1 MEHNGAPALVARAG
15 GVPSSLHESK
25 GFTVASALSS
35 MTSGPRAVRAGVNE
49 QDARLW
55 REVLAYLRKH
65 NPNEC
70 RQWFDDLVALGFDT
84 GTLRVRARSV
94 MHRDYLQKQCLAA
107 FNGALQ
113 AVTERLIT
121 VRFLAPEDRDEAAP
135 APGFSGLAPAPRAVS
150 PATPDAQVRRDA
162 LVINPDNTFEHF
174 VIGHS
179 NRIAH
184 AAALGVADR
193 PGQGLNPLF
202 IYGGVGLGKTHLLQ
216 ATCLRLLEMRPGTEL
231 YYLSCESFV
240 TQYIEC
246 LQQGRMGEF
255 RHKFRDVDV
264 LAIDDI
270 HFLASK
276 ESSQEEF
283 FHTFNELH
291 TAGKQIILSS
301 DAAPE
306 DIPQLQA
313 RLVSR
318 FKQGMVAQIEPPN
331 LETRIEIVKQ
341 KAGLRGIALSDEI
354 AQHIAGRIDT
364 NIRELEGAI
373 TRLQMQSIV
382 EKRSPDLAMA
392 RQVLGEVAP
401 RIAGEP
407 TIHAVIRI
415 VTEFYGVRVP
425 DLQSKRRHRSITTPR
440 QVCMYLA
447 RRHTRHSLEEI
458 GGHFGGRD
466 HTTVMH
472 AVQTI
477 EERRKQS
484 PEFDQQVAALDH
496 RISITERL
504 TTA

>member
-1 MEHNGAPALVARAG
+1 MNEH
-15 GVPSSLHESK
+15 
-25 GFTVASALSS
+25 
-35 MTSGPRAVRAGVNE
+35 
-49 QDARLW
+49 DARVW
-55 REVLAYLRKH
+55 RELLAHIRKNH
-65 NPNEC
+65 PAIA
-70 RQWFDDLVALGFDT
+70 RQWFDELAALGLDT
-84 GTLRVRARSV
+84 GVLRVRARSV
-94 MHRDYLQKQCLAA
+94 RHRDYLQKQCLQQ
-107 FNGALQ
+107 FNDALQ
-113 AVTERLIT
+113 AVTGRLST
-121 VRFLAPEDRDEAAP
+121 VRFLAPEDADDLAS
-135 APGFSGLAPAPRAVS
+135 APGFSGLAPAPVVVS
-150 PATPDAQVRRDA
+150 PGTPDAQVRRDA
-162 LVINPDNTFEHF
+162 LVINPDNTFDNF

-184 AAALGVADR
+184 AAALGIVDR
-193 PGQGLNPLF
+193 PGQGMNPLF
-202 IYGGVGLGKTHLLQ
+202 IHGGVGLGKTHLLQ
-216 ATCLRLLEMRPGTEL
+216 ATCLRILEARPGTDL

-240 TQYIEC
+240 TQYLEC
-246 LQQGRMGEF
+246 LQQGRMSEF

-291 TAGKQIILSS
+291 TAGRQIILSS

-306 DIPQLQA
+306 DIPQLQS

-318 FKQGMVAQIEPPN
+318 FKQGMVAQVEAPN
-331 LETRIEIVKQ
+331 LETRIAIVKQ
-341 KAGLRGIALSDEI
+341 KAELRGIALPDDI
-354 AQHIAGRIDT
+354 AQHIAARIDT

-392 RQVLGEVAP
+392 RQVLGEIAP

-407 TIHAVIRI
+407 TIHAVIRV
-415 VTEFYGVRVP
+415 VTDFYGVRVP
-425 DLQSKRRHRSITTPR
+425 DLQSKRRYRSITTPR

-472 AVQTI
+472 AVQTV
-477 EERRKQS
+477 EERRKLS
-484 PEFDQQVAALDH
+484 PTFDQEVAALDH
-496 RISITERL
+496 RIGIAERL
-504 TTA
+504 A